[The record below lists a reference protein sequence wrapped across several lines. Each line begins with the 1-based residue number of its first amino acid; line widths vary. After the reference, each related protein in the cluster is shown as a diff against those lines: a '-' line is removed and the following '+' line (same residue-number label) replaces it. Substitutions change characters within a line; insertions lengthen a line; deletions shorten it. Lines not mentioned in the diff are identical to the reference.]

1 MSFSAS
7 YQLDEFVSTR
17 FRLISQLK
25 LRQKAVRVQKYFTPC
40 YRLCLRQVIRLLYCL
55 SLSPAPAL
63 WLDYVYDKLYRLRH
77 LVADFRLGGNWQ
89 LATVMLISG
98 SKLYLN
104 RLTTPT
110 TRLPHPLFLPFFCS
124 LELALHSTGILGC
137 ARDKVTENV
146 SRSWRW
152 RWRRSR
158 RRRRSRHCCRR
169 CCKCLKVNFEFK
181 IHHVTQYVDLLNTNA
196 KSSDST
202 NASLYSKWGEH
213 WGGGWMW
220 NVEANAKWQHKLKY
234 THPSHTLPHLP
245 QQIQQTQREFWR
257 QTNALLSKQLFEV
270 ILLCMWAEI
279 LHI

>member
-1 MSFSAS
+1 MTFSAS

-17 FRLISQLK
+17 FRLISQLN

-40 YRLCLRQVIRLLYCL
+40 YRLLYCL
-55 SLSPAPAL
+55 SLLPAPAL

-110 TRLPHPLFLPFFCS
+110 TRLPHPLFLSLSLFCS

-202 NASLYSKWGEH
+202 NASLYSKWG
-213 WGGGWMW
+213 GALRRRL
-220 NVEANAKWQHKLKY
+220 NVKCGSERKMAAQAKI
-234 THPSHTLPHLP
+234 HTPLPHSSP
-245 QQIQQTQREFWR
+245 SAT
-257 QTNALLSKQLFEV
+257 TNTTNSARVLT
-270 ILLCMWAEI
+270 AD
-279 LHI
+279 

>member
-1 MSFSAS
+1 MTFSAS

-89 LATVMLISG
+89 LSCWSLGQNCIWID
-98 SKLYLN
+98 
-104 RLTTPT
+104 
-110 TRLPHPLFLPFFCS
+110 LPRPLPASPILSFSLSLFCS

-146 SRSWRW
+146 SRSWCW
-152 RWRRSR
+152 RWRRS
-158 RRRRSRHCCRR
+158 RRRSRHCCRR

-202 NASLYSKWGEH
+202 NASLYSKWG
-213 WGGGWMW
+213 GALRRRL
-220 NVEANAKWQHKLKY
+220 NVKCGSERKMAAQAKI
-234 THPSHTLPHLP
+234 HTPLPHSSP
-245 QQIQQTQREFWR
+245 SAT
-257 QTNALLSKQLFEV
+257 TNTTNSARVLT
-270 ILLCMWAEI
+270 AD
-279 LHI
+279 

>member
-1 MSFSAS
+1 
-7 YQLDEFVSTR
+7 
-17 FRLISQLK
+17 
-25 LRQKAVRVQKYFTPC
+25 
-40 YRLCLRQVIRLLYCL
+40 
-55 SLSPAPAL
+55 
-63 WLDYVYDKLYRLRH
+63 
-77 LVADFRLGGNWQ
+77 
-89 LATVMLISG
+89 MLISG

-202 NASLYSKWGEH
+202 NASLYSE
-213 WGGGWMW
+213 WGGALRRRL
-220 NVEANAKWQHKLKY
+220 NVKCGSERKMAAQAKIHTPLPLFPICHNKYNKLSASFDGRLMRY
-234 THPSHTLPHLP
+234 FPNNYL
-245 QQIQQTQREFWR
+245 R
-257 QTNALLSKQLFEV
+257 LFCCACELKFCIYKV
-270 ILLCMWAEI
+270 YI
-279 LHI
+279 